1 MYSAVQAQ
9 SITGKL
15 ADAGDKKPLKG
26 ASISLKSVKDSAKI
40 FNTISDA
47 DGKFAFGDVQGYSSF
62 YLQISFVGYTN
73 YRQQVTVKKDSAVT
87 NLGILLIPQ
96 KTRELE
102 TVTVVAKTPPVQ
114 QKGDTIQYNAS
125 QFKVNPDANAED
137 LIKKMPG
144 VTVDKSGTVTAHGD
158 QVKKVT
164 IDGKE
169 FFGDDV
175 TAALRNLPS
184 EIIDKI
190 QVFDRLSDQAQFT
203 GFDDGNSVKSINI
216 VTKTGMRNGQ
226 FGRIYTGAG
235 TDGRYSA
242 GGNASFF
249 KGDQRISIVGLFNN
263 INQQNFS
270 SQDLLGIS
278 SSGSGNRGGGNF
290 RGGGAGGRGGG
301 GNFGGGFG
309 GTDNFLVGQQTGI
322 NKTNAAGINFA
333 DQWGKKLQVQGSYF
347 FNNSNT
353 NNDQQIK
360 SQTILSSTK
369 SQFSNQTTNSLSNNY
384 NNRINLRLEYKIDSF
399 NSLIITP
406 SLNFQNNKT
415 ITSSDAQTFYGAND
429 TTYTYNSNN
438 LAKRN
443 GYNLRNNILFRHAFA
458 KRGRTFSVNL
468 GTTFNRNDGDSYINA
483 DYRFFTLNIPEDS
496 LQNQYTNSRTNGY
509 TLSSSFNYTEPVGKS
524 GQFQISY
531 SPSYTKNK
539 ADQKTFSYDAGN
551 GKYTSFDTSLSN
563 LFDNTTVTHNA
574 GVSYRI
580 GNRDNQFMVGVNLQH
595 SELKSDRIFPNNT
608 NVDQS
613 FTNVLPNLMWRKK
626 LSAKSNIRVFYRAS
640 TNFPSVTQL
649 QDVVNISNP
658 LRVSSGN
665 PDLKQQ
671 YTNFLSGRYTFTN
684 TNKGQS
690 FFANIFL
697 QATGNYISNATYIAG
712 ADSTIQKGIVLKQGS
727 QLSKPVNLNGYKSL
741 RSFFT
746 YSQPV
751 KFIKSN
757 INLNA
762 GFSYSRLP
770 GLINYTKSIT
780 DNYTYTTGIGIT
792 SNISQY
798 IDYNLSYTA
807 NFNNA
812 TSSVAAG
819 TDNNYVNQVAGL
831 QLNLLSKKGWFLQND
846 VNYETYSGLS
856 SGYNQRYWLWNAAAG
871 KKLFKKQTGEIKL
884 SVFDLLK
891 QNQSI
896 TRTVTENYI
905 EDAINNVLR
914 QYFMLTFTYN
924 LKNFGTP
931 KASANR
937 FGGNGVRPN
946 F

>member
-1 MYSAVQAQ
+1 MYSAIQAQ
-9 SITGKL
+9 FITGRL
-15 ADAGDKKPLKG
+15 ADANDKKPLRG
-26 ASISLKSVKDSAKI
+26 ASVSLKSVKDSARI
-40 FNTISDA
+40 FNTLSDA
-47 DGKFAFGDVQGYSSF
+47 KGQFAFTGVADDSSF
-62 YLQISFVGYTN
+62 YLQVSFVGYTN
-73 YRQQVTVKKDSAVT
+73 YKQRVTVKKDSAVT
-87 NLGILLIPQ
+87 DLGTLLIPQ
-96 KTRELE
+96 SNRELE
-102 TVTVVAKTPPVQ
+102 TVTVVSKTPPVQ
-114 QKGDTIQYNAS
+114 QKADTIQYNAS

-144 VTVDKSGTVTAHGD
+144 VTVDKTGNVTAHGD

-190 QVFDRLSDQAQFT
+190 QVFDRLSDQAQLT
-203 GFDDGNSVKSINI
+203 GFDDGNSVKAINI
-216 VTKTGMRNGQ
+216 VTKNGLRNGQ
-226 FGRIYTGAG
+226 FGRIYAGAG
-235 TDGRYSA
+235 TDSRYSA

-249 KGDQRISIVGLFNN
+249 NGNRRVSIVGLFNN

-270 SQDLLGIS
+270 SQDLLGITGT
-278 SSGSGNRGGGNF
+278 SGGNRGGNP
-290 RGGGAGGRGGG
+290 RGGGRGGG

-309 GTDNFLVGQQTGI
+309 GTDNFLVGQQSGI
-322 NKTNAAGINFA
+322 NKTNAAGINFS

-360 SQTILSSTK
+360 SQTFLGGGKTQYSDQLS
-369 SQFSNQTTNSLSNNY
+369 NSLSNNY
-384 NNRINLRLEYKIDSF
+384 NHRLNLRLEYKIDSF

-406 SLNFQNNKT
+406 SLNFQNNK
-415 ITSSDAQTFYGAND
+415 SASYSNAQTYYGVND
-429 TTYTYNSNN
+429 TTYTFDNNSSS
-438 LAKRN
+438 KRE
-443 GYNLRNNILFRHAFA
+443 GYSIRNNILFRHAFA
-458 KRGRTFSVNL
+458 KRGRTFTVNL
-468 GTTFNRNDGDSYINA
+468 GTSFNQNDGDSYTNSH
-483 DYRFFTLNIPEDS
+483 YRFFYNNVPEDS
-496 LQNQYTNSRTNGY
+496 LQNQYADSRTNGY
-509 TLSSSFNYTEPVGKS
+509 NLSSSFNYTEPIGKK
-524 GQFQISY
+524 GQLQFSY
-531 SPSYTKNK
+531 SPSYSKNK
-539 ADQKTFSYDAGN
+539 ADQQTFSFDAGD
-551 GKYTSFDTSLSN
+551 GKYSAFDTSLSN
-563 LFDNTTVTHNA
+563 RFDNTTITHN
-574 GVSYRI
+574 GGISYRI
-580 GNRDNQFMVGVNLQH
+580 GDRDNQFMVGLNLQH
-595 SELKSDRIFPNNT
+595 SKLESNRVFPNTT

-613 FTNVLPNLMWRKK
+613 FTNILPNLMWRKK
-626 LSAKSNIRVFYRAS
+626 LSKNSNVRLFYRAS

-671 YTNFLSGRYTFTN
+671 YTHFLSGRYTFTN
-684 TNKGQS
+684 TAKGQS

-697 QATGNYISNATYIAG
+697 QATQNYISNATFIAST
-712 ADSTIQKGIVLKQGS
+712 DSLIQKGIVLKKGS
-727 QLSKPVNLNGYKSL
+727 QLSVPVNLNGYQSL
-741 RSFFT
+741 RTFFT

-770 GLINYTKSIT
+770 GLINNVSSIT
-780 DNYTYTTGIGIT
+780 DNFVYTTGIGIT

-798 IDYNLSYTA
+798 IDYNFSYSA

-812 TSSVAAG
+812 KSSIAG
-819 TDNNYVNQVAGL
+819 QASNNYVNQVTGL
-831 QLNLLSKKGWFLQND
+831 QVNLLSKKGWFVQND
-846 VNYETYSGLS
+846 VNYQTYSGLS
-856 SGYNQRYWLWNAAAG
+856 SGYNQHYWLWNAAIG
-871 KKLFKKQTGEIKL
+871 KKLFKKQAGEIKL

-896 TRTVTENYI
+896 NRTVTENYI
-905 EDAINNVLR
+905 EDVQNNVLR

-931 KASANR
+931 KQVANR
-937 FGGNGVRPN
+937 FGNGARPN

>member
-1 MYSAVQAQ
+1 LVYSVTQAQ
-9 SITGKL
+9 SITGLL
-15 ADAGDKKPLKG
+15 ADANDKKPLRG
-26 ASISLKSVKDSAKI
+26 ASVSLKSVKDSSKI
-40 FNTISDA
+40 FNAISDVKGQFVFT
-47 DGKFAFGDVQGYSSF
+47 DVMGDSSF
-62 YLQISFVGYTN
+62 YLQVSFVGYTN
-73 YRQQVTVKKDSAVT
+73 YKQQVTVSKDSAVT
-87 NLGILLIPQ
+87 NLGTLLIPQ
-96 KTRELE
+96 KNRELE
-102 TVTVVAKTPPVQ
+102 TVTVVSKTPPVQ

-226 FGRIYTGAG
+226 FGRIYAGAG

-242 GGNASFF
+242 GGNTSFF

-270 SQDLLGIS
+270 SQDLLGVT

-290 RGGGAGGRGGG
+290 RGGGSRGGG

-333 DQWGKKLQVQGSYF
+333 DQWGKKLQIQGSYF

-415 ITSSDAQTFYGAND
+415 TTNSDAQTFYGTND
-429 TTYTYNSNN
+429 TTYTFNNNS

-443 GYNLRNNILFRHAFA
+443 GYNLRNNILFRHAFT

-468 GTTFNRNDGDSYINA
+468 GTSFNRNDGDSYTNA
-483 DYRFFTLNIPEDS
+483 DYRFFTLNVPEDS
-496 LQNQYTNSRTNGY
+496 LQNQFTDSRTNGY

-539 ADQKTFSYDAGN
+539 AYQKTYSYDAGN
-551 GKYTSFDTSLSN
+551 GKYSSFDTSLSN

-671 YTNFLSGRYTFTN
+671 YTNFLSGRYTYTN

-690 FFANIFL
+690 FFANLFL
-697 QATGNYISNATYIAG
+697 QTTGNYISNATYIAG

-727 QLSKPVNLNGYKSL
+727 QLSRPVNLNGYRSL

-770 GLINYTKSIT
+770 GLINYNQSVTN
-780 DNYTYTTGIGIT
+780 NYTYTTGVGIT

-812 TSSVAAG
+812 TSSIASG

-831 QLNLLSKKGWFLQND
+831 QLNLLSKKGWFVQND

-856 SGYNQRYWLWNAAAG
+856 SGYNQSYWLWNAAVG

-931 KASANR
+931 KQSTNR
-937 FGGNGVRPN
+937 FGGNGFRPN